1 MFEKLFRSS
10 PEKRREKI
18 DRKEEVYRA
27 SAENQKRADE
37 LSQRL
42 DETERLARMD
52 ALTGIMNRRGFE
64 EAAKRVLERPIEER
78 RANESDAGRTHAVIM
93 FDVDH
98 FKKVNDTYGHTG
110 GDLVL
115 KKIGEMLRG
124 ETRAYDCVGRYGGE
138 EFIVL
143 VETSGMPFV
152 EAAAERLRVKLN
164 SLKVRLDDGRDVE
177 FSISMGIAEVHEGES
192 IDSARERADQALYQA
207 KGSGRNRVI
216 VDGSSASGAE
226 GESR

>member
-1 MFEKLFRSS
+1 MFERLFRSS
-10 PEKRREKI
+10 PDKRRNILDAREST
-18 DRKEEVYRA
+18 YRA
-27 SAENQKRADE
+27 SAENKERADD
-37 LSQRL
+37 LAKRL

-64 EAAKRVLERPIEER
+64 EAADLILGHAAEGR
-78 RANESDAGRTHAVIM
+78 RDGEDASHRTHAVIM